1 MQETRIYDYMIRSGT
16 VRYKWS
22 SGSDE
27 VPIIIGPDKPAKGS
41 EVVVWCKLTTER
53 GGLRA
58 QILVDNDLGLPLQI
72 QAISIETTVFIE
84 SGTGV
89 FCNGY
94 QSWSK
99 SPVKRAGIDNL
110 KSPVFCSKT
119 LKKSGDYNFTK
130 YSSNSLHSWSYTYFT
145 SRLGY
150 ALIASLDESLAFTKF
165 VFYKDRHSSGYHLKI
180 EKDCDGL
187 VLPVVP
193 RTSKERVPPVKIA
206 DIFIATGTEENC
218 WDRYFSLF
226 YEISPEIT
234 KNRSLSAL
242 CWDSWYLSYDEIE
255 EIRVA
260 DVLKDYSVRQ
270 IPLDYFIIG
279 RGYEKQFG
287 DFATPDADKFPGGL
301 ERICKMIK
309 KAGYKPGI
317 TISPFVCSSKSQL
330 YKERKELLARDG
342 KGNLICIGKSR
353 SLGGKLF
360 LIDLYNPEGEK
371 YIKRLIKNL
380 VTDTGFEILKVD
392 FLYAASLNAGRGFG
406 RTRAQAME
414 YALRIIRRYAGHTP
428 VIACGVQL
436 ASAFGLFE
444 HVSVAPELSAKWE
457 KHSRLAFCGTIREKE
472 SVYNAIQTAITRRH
486 LNSRAFG
493 SDACTFSLRKYRTK
507 LSNVQQE
514 ALYETAIVFGSLIS
528 SSDSIGS
535 YSSELLSKYRTAISH
550 RSKISGDKKILKV
563 ENSEDGI
570 LVEYFLKGENKIA
583 KITDME
589 IHT

>member
-16 VRYKWS
+16 VRYKWA

-27 VPIIIGPDKPAKGS
+27 IPIIIGPERPAKGG
-41 EVVVWCKLTTER
+41 EVVIWCKLTTEKR
-53 GGLRA
+53 GLRA
-58 QILVDNDLGLPLQI
+58 QFLIDNDLGLPLEI
-72 QAISIETTVFIE
+72 EAISIETTVFME
-84 SGTGV
+84 KGTGV

-99 SPVKRAGIDNL
+99 SPVKRTGLDRL
-110 KSPVFCSKT
+110 KSPIFCSKT

-165 VFYKDRHSSGYHLKI
+165 VFYKDKHSSGYHLKI
-180 EKDCDGL
+180 EKDSDGL
-187 VLPVVP
+187 ILPVVP
-193 RTSKERVPPVKIA
+193 RTSRERVPPVKLA
-206 DIFIATGTEENC
+206 DIFIATGTEDDC
-218 WDRYFSLF
+218 WERYFSLF
-226 YEISPEIT
+226 YEISPEMIR
-234 KNRSLSAL
+234 NRSKMAL
-242 CWDSWYLSYDEIE
+242 CWDSWYLTYDEIE

-287 DFATPDADKFPGGL
+287 DFTTPDAEKFPGGL

-309 KAGYKPGI
+309 HSGYMPGI
-317 TISPFVCSSKSQL
+317 TISPFVCSSKSLL

-342 KGNLICIGKSR
+342 KGKLICIGKSGN
-353 SLGGKLF
+353 LGGRLF
-360 LIDLYNPEGEK
+360 LVDLYNPEGEK

-392 FLYAASLNAGRGFG
+392 FLYAASLNAGKGFG

-414 YALRIIRRYAGHTP
+414 HALGIIRRYAGQTP
-428 VIACGVQL
+428 VIACAVQL

-457 KHSRLAFCGTIREKE
+457 KHSRGAFCGMMREKE
-472 SVYNAIQTAITRRH
+472 SVYNAIQTSITRRH
-486 LNSRAFG
+486 LDSRAFG

-514 ALYETAIVFGSLIS
+514 SLYKTAIVFGSLIS

-535 YSSELLSKYRTAISH
+535 YSSDLLSKYRTAINH
-550 RSKISGDKKILKV
+550 RSKMSVDKKILKV
-563 ENSEDGI
+563 ISSEDGI
-570 LVEYFLKGENKIA
+570 LVEYFLKGEVKIA
-583 KITDME
+583 KIPDME
-589 IHT
+589 IQT